1 MSYFPNEL
9 LNMYMEDSIIYVKE
23 DTLRVFSNGL
33 TITYDHKSTF
43 KVNVYP
49 QNNSLCFN
57 IEVTTQQ
64 NLFLK
69 NQNYILHYCSWP
81 RFMIKFKQDI
91 TLYQD
96 IILDRYHLDLLHML
110 HKERNM
116 TT

>member
-23 DTLRVFSNGL
+23 DTLRVFSNGV
-33 TITYDHKSTF
+33 TITYNHKSTF

-69 NQNYILHYCSWP
+69 NQNYILHYCSYAIKLSVVNMILTHVHSI
-81 RFMIKFKQDI
+81 FMC
-91 TLYQD
+91 
-96 IILDRYHLDLLHML
+96 
-110 HKERNM
+110 
-116 TT
+116 

>member
-33 TITYDHKSTF
+33 TITYNHKSTF

-81 RFMIKFKQDI
+81 RFTRDQIICSKHDI
-91 TLYQD
+91 
-96 IILDRYHLDLLHML
+96 
-110 HKERNM
+110 NPCS
-116 TT
+116 